1 MKKLAITAVSILV
14 FVLVVVGIFSVRAR
28 TLTTRFTSESVFIPE
43 GMCDEYKSVAV
54 REETTVWKYVL
65 SDEEKDEISAQLNQ
79 SPWVS
84 ATSYEFGPFLPEDY
98 YPEDLSENLY
108 YCIYDLGADEFDY
121 FNRNFPIIFESRML
135 FLYDADAGIY
145 YCFLAA
151 L

>member
-43 GMCDEYKSVAV
+43 GMCDEYKSDAV
-54 REETTVWKYVL
+54 REEMTMWKYEL
-65 SDEEKDEISAQLNQ
+65 DEEERKEIGAQVE
-79 SPWVS
+79 SYPWVKAS
-84 ATSYEFGPFLPEDY
+84 SYEFGAYWPDNYKPDN
-98 YPEDLSENLY
+98 LSENLY
-108 YCIYDLGADEFDY
+108 YCIYDLGADKFDD

>member
-1 MKKLAITAVSILV
+1 MKKLAIVAVSVITVILIV
-14 FVLVVVGIFSVRAR
+14 TGIFYVRAR

-43 GMCDEYKSVAV
+43 GMCDEYKSVAA

-65 SDEEKDEISAQLNQ
+65 SDEEKKAISEQLDK

-84 ATSYEFGPFLPEDY
+84 TSSYEFGSFLPEDY

-108 YCIYDLGADEFDY
+108 YCIYDLGADEFDN
-121 FNRNFPIIFESRML
+121 FNRNFPIINESRML

-151 L
+151 I

>member
-1 MKKLAITAVSILV
+1 MKKLVTALVCIALFVSA
-14 FVLVVVGIFSVRAR
+14 FVGVIYIRAR
-28 TLTTRFTSESVFIPE
+28 TLTTRFDSDVIFIPE
-43 GMCDEYKSVAV
+43 GMCDEYKSVAA

-98 YPEDLSENLY
+98 YPEGLSENLY
-108 YCIYDLGADEFDY
+108 YCIYDLGADEFDN

-135 FLYDADAGIY
+135 FLYDADEGVY
-145 YCFLAA
+145 YCFLAII
-151 L
+151 

>member
-1 MKKLAITAVSILV
+1 MKKLAIAAVTILV
-14 FVLVVVGIFSVRAR
+14 LVLVVVGIFSVRAR
-28 TLTTRFTSESVFIPE
+28 TLTTRFTSESVFIPK
-43 GMCDEYKSVAV
+43 GMCDEYKSVAA

-108 YCIYDLGADEFDY
+108 YCIYDLGADEFDN

-135 FLYDADAGIY
+135 FLYDADKGVY
-145 YCFLAA
+145 YCFLAII
-151 L
+151 

>member
-43 GMCDEYKSVAV
+43 GMCDEYKSVAA

-65 SDEEKDEISAQLNQ
+65 SDEEKNEISAQLNQ

-108 YCIYDLGADEFDY
+108 YCIYDLGADEFDN

-135 FLYDADAGIY
+135 FLYDADEGVY
-145 YCFLAA
+145 YCFLAII
-151 L
+151 